1 MAVSLAHRMALENHN
16 IRADM
21 VEVTE
26 FPQLVQRYRIRGVP
40 KIVINDRLSF
50 EGAVPERTFL
60 EQVMKALVT

>member
-1 MAVSLAHRMALENHN
+1 MAVSLAHKMALENHN
-16 IRADM
+16 IVADM

-60 EQVMKALVT
+60 DQVMKALTT